1 MADIKKLIGL
11 SDWLTY
17 RLKTTILNPPEIKL
31 RMRPIS
37 GLAPLDSTL
46 NPDLKQLRLSKIIID
61 SVMDVIEEW
70 DVCIEGKPLELTPE
84 NKAVYLAPLLGE
96 VIEKSENST
105 TYEPDVLLG
114 LELLTYGRNLENFL
128 KK

>member
-37 GLAPLDSTL
+37 GLAPLDSML
-46 NPDLKQLRLSKIIID
+46 IDQKQIRLSRIIID
-61 SVMDVIEEW
+61 AVLDAVEEW

-84 NKAVYLAPLLGE
+84 NKAVYLASLLGE
-96 VIEKSENST
+96 VIEKPENST